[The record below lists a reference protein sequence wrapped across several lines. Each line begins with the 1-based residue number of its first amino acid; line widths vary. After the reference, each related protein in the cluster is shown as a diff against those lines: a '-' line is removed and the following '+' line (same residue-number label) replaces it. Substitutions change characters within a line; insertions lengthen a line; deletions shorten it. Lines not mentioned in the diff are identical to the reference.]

1 MSITA
6 KAFFHPARKPTST
19 DVEDR
24 FFSDLR
30 TRNSTFKRTASDRFH
45 DLDARCLESFEL
57 SGATIG

>member
-45 DLDARCLESFEL
+45 DPVSYTHLTLPTKA
-57 SGATIG
+57 